1 MTKATKVQISTNNE
15 TGSKSIHEIAKEFNL
30 YTYENMSEEYK
41 DIYNNEL
48 NSYRK
53 EVNIPIPS
61 FFINNNSFEI
71 GVFFECKIYEE
82 ATEKEHKYIDH
93 QFTLIKYKN
102 SDILFR
108 LHEVARKKDKY
119 EISLYF
125 DYYNKYHNISY
136 HNRNEAI
143 KTIQEPNYIGV
154 FTEQKALN
162 WIEYNLKYIEV
173 MENLLNEINTKN
185 IENER
190 EVLKYIDSLEGKA
203 EVRKRTI
210 KNEIE
215 YSIST
220 DLFDINFT
228 LHLGSSYLSQ
238 NFRFKGNTN
247 DIVNITKKF

>member
-1 MTKATKVQISTNNE
+1 MTKETQLQTSTSNE
-15 TGSKSIHEIAKEFNL
+15 TGSKSIHDIAKEFNL

-41 DIYNNEL
+41 DIYDNKL
-48 NSYRK
+48 NKWNK
-53 EVNIPIPS
+53 EIKTPIPNL
-61 FFINNNSFEI
+61 FLNNDSFEI
-71 GVFFECKIYEE
+71 GIFFQCKIEE
-82 ATEKEHKYIDH
+82 EYKYIEH
-93 QFTLIKYKN
+93 QYTLIKYKN

-119 EISLYF
+119 ELGLYF
-125 DYYNKYHNISY
+125 DYYNKYQNISY

-154 FTEQKALN
+154 FTEQKVLN

-173 MENLLNEINTKN
+173 MENLLNEINAKN

-190 EVLKYIDSLEGKA
+190 EVLKYIDSLEGKG

-210 KNEIE
+210 QNEIQ
-215 YSIST
+215 YYIST
-220 DLFDINFT
+220 NLFDVNFT
-228 LHLGSSYLSQ
+228 IHLGSSYLSES
-238 NFRFKGNTN
+238 FRFKGNIK

>member
-1 MTKATKVQISTNNE
+1 MTKATQVHIGTNNE
-15 TGSKSIHEIAKEFNL
+15 TGSKNIHDIAKEFNL

-41 DIYNNEL
+41 YIYENEL

-71 GVFFECKIYEE
+71 GVFFECKIFEGM
-82 ATEKEHKYIDH
+82 EKEHKYIDH
-93 QFTLIKYKN
+93 QYTLIKYKN

-119 EISLYF
+119 ELSLYF
-125 DYYNKYHNISY
+125 DYYNKYHSISY
-136 HNRNEAI
+136 DNKTKAI

-154 FTEQKALN
+154 FTEQKILN

-173 MENLLNEINTKN
+173 MENLLNELNAKN

-190 EVLKYIDSLEGKA
+190 EVLEYIDSLEGKGK
-203 EVRKRTI
+203 VSRRTI
-210 KNEIE
+210 QNEIQ

-247 DIVNITKKF
+247 DIVNITKKY